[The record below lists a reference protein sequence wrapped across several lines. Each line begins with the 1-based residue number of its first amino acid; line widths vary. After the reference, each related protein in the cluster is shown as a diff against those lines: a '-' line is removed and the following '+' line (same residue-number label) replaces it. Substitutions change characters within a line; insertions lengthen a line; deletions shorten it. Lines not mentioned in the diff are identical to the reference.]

1 MAIATT
7 GCIVTIDLQNK
18 TFKVRGSD
26 AQAISNLVDVRP
38 KRTVSAPIISFPGG
52 VSIHFPGR
60 AAKNPAGRN
69 GTTPNLDEYTVVI
82 TGKTLF
88 QDGADAIR
96 LEDFRLGET
105 ISIHGVLSGNTL
117 TASRI
122 AKWS

>member
-7 GCIVTIDLQNK
+7 GRIVTIDLRNK
-18 TFKVRGSD
+18 TFRVRGSD
-26 AQAISNLVDVRP
+26 AQAISSLVDLRP
-38 KRTVSAPIISFPGG
+38 KRTAPIPIISFPGG

-60 AAKNPAGRN
+60 AAKNPARTN
-69 GTTPNLDEYTVVI
+69 STTPNLDEYTVVI
-82 TGKTLF
+82 TNKTVF
-88 QDGADAIR
+88 QDGADSIR
-96 LEDFRLGET
+96 PEDFIPGET

>member
-1 MAIATT
+1 MNRFPPNRPPKVLTVTLFLSAAMFASAADGNRQGSAGMAIATT

-82 TGKTLF
+82 
-88 QDGADAIR
+88 
-96 LEDFRLGET
+96 
-105 ISIHGVLSGNTL
+105 
-117 TASRI
+117 
-122 AKWS
+122 